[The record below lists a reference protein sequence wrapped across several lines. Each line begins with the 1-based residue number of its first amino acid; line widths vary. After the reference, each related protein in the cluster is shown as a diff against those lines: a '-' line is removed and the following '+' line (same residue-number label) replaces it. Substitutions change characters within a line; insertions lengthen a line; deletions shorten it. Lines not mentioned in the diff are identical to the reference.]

1 MTTKQKRTLH
11 RLKAIENKAYAA
23 AVINRGFTTSAEAL
37 GTFGEDAVYTA
48 WVAAN
53 AAAESFFSTIIR

>member
-1 MTTKQKRTLH
+1 MTDKQKRTLH

-37 GTFGEDAVYTA
+37 GALGEDAPYLA
-48 WVAAN
+48 WIAAN
-53 AAAESFFSTIIR
+53 DAAESFFSTIIL